1 MENGEEKAARAAPK
15 IQLVI
20 ALILVP
26 SVLLLMV
33 AALIANG
40 DALLGIGY
48 ATLVNLMM

>member
-1 MENGEEKAARAAPK
+1 
-15 IQLVI
+15 
-20 ALILVP
+20 
-26 SVLLLMV
+26 VLLLMV